1 MLDKS
6 ALRQGSSGR
15 QTAGSGSTPCRTD
28 GVRLG
33 LTSQRLKTRSL
44 TKQSIT
50 QAVWALLTNLPSC
63 LPHSRRYWWGSQC
76 TAAHSSLESVLHFT
90 IEINPRFSVFLPTW
104 TPPRARCRLPL
115 PPPLLPPSCLASSLS
130 VFSAGCCSRFI
141 LVLGLRGP
149 RQAPQLFRW
158 VCNYQFIKNDSF
170 GGWSTVS
177 SGSRGEGAC
186 QISSVS
192 GNYLS
197 PRLQFTILYL
207 VAWQWLRTICWSYN
221 ICGIFTLYPTQVRLC
236 WTD

>member
-6 ALRQGSSGR
+6 ALRRGSSRR
-15 QTAGSGSTPCRTD
+15 QTAGSGSTPGRTD

-76 TAAHSSLESVLHFT
+76 TAHSNLECVLHFT
-90 IEINPRFSVFLPTW
+90 IEINLRFLVVSAYLNLSP
-104 TPPRARCRLPL
+104 ALNRLPL
-115 PPPLLPPSCLASSLS
+115 PHPLSLPPPPSCLPLSLL
-130 VFSAGCCSRFI
+130 SAGCCSRFI
-141 LVLGLRGP
+141 LVVGLRGP

-158 VCNYQFIKNDSF
+158 VCNYHFIKNDSF
-170 GGWSTVS
+170 GGWSTIS

-197 PRLQFTILYL
+197 SCLQFTILYL
-207 VAWQWLRTICWSYN
+207 VAWQRLGTFCWSN
-221 ICGIFTLYPTQVRLC
+221 NRSGIFTL
-236 WTD
+236 

>member
-6 ALRQGSSGR
+6 ALRRGSSGR
-15 QTAGSGSTPCRTD
+15 QTAGSGSTPGRTD

-76 TAAHSSLESVLHFT
+76 TAHSNLECVLHFT
-90 IEINPRFSVFLPTW
+90 IEINLWFLVFLPTW
-104 TPPRARCRLPL
+104 TSLLLYIIFLSPSSSSSSSL
-115 PPPLLPPSCLASSLS
+115 PPLLPLSLL
-130 VFSAGCCSRFI
+130 SAGCCSRFI
-141 LVLGLRGP
+141 LVVGLRGP

-158 VCNYQFIKNDSF
+158 VCNYHFIKNDSF
-170 GGWSTVS
+170 GGWSTIS

-197 PRLQFTILYL
+197 SCLQFTILYL
-207 VAWQWLRTICWSYN
+207 VAWQRLGTFCWSN
-221 ICGIFTLYPTQVRLC
+221 NRSGIFTL
-236 WTD
+236 